1 MIFMAEEILLYLA
14 WCGLFVLTLQLIDLQ
29 GALIKRY
36 LGLKTLNQRRKCL
49 TKRKSRVCNHF
60 VLVPNQSWYEIKG
73 YKIGNWLLLMRL
85 NSYSWRLML
94 LSSKRYITLLKFL
107 IYIFSLN
114 DFIYI
119 IALWIVNPLLFPF
132 SKHLP
137 FIFGEWLHV
146 YIYVYF
152 IFFFLVPIDCLQLSW
167 WCLHRT
173 KTGKGLLLSDTHGQ
187 HVFY

>member
-1 MIFMAEEILLYLA
+1 MIFMVEEILLYLA

-29 GALIKRY
+29 GALIKRC

-73 YKIGNWLLLMRL
+73 YRIGNWLLLMRL

-107 IYIFSLN
+107 IYIFLSMISFTSLHYEVLIP
-114 DFIYI
+114 FFSLFLSIFLSFLVSGYMYI
-119 IALWIVNPLLFPF
+119 FMYT
-132 SKHLP
+132 SSH
-137 FIFGEWLHV
+137 
-146 YIYVYF
+146 
-152 IFFFLVPIDCLQLSW
+152 FFFTNW
-167 WCLHRT
+167 
-173 KTGKGLLLSDTHGQ
+173 LLAIKLM
-187 HVFY
+187 VLA

>member
-1 MIFMAEEILLYLA
+1 MIFMVEEILLYLA

-29 GALIKRY
+29 GALIKRC

-73 YKIGNWLLLMRL
+73 YKIGNRLLLMRL

-107 IYIFSLN
+107 IYIFLSMISFTSLHYEVLIP
-114 DFIYI
+114 FFSLFLSIFLSFLVSGYMYI
-119 IALWIVNPLLFPF
+119 FMYT
-132 SKHLP
+132 SSH
-137 FIFGEWLHV
+137 
-146 YIYVYF
+146 
-152 IFFFLVPIDCLQLSW
+152 FFLPIDCLQLSW

>member
-1 MIFMAEEILLYLA
+1 MKSTQLRKLEPQIFWCVQKFLRARSIEMIFMVEEILLYLA

-29 GALIKRY
+29 GALIKRC

-107 IYIFSLN
+107 IYIFLSMISFTSLHYEVLIP
-114 DFIYI
+114 FFS
-119 IALWIVNPLLFPF
+119 LFL
-132 SKHLP
+132 S
-137 FIFGEWLHV
+137 IFLS
-146 YIYVYF
+146 
-152 IFFFLVPIDCLQLSW
+152 FLVSGYMYIFMYTSS
-167 WCLHRT
+167 H
-173 KTGKGLLLSDTHGQ
+173 
-187 HVFY
+187 FF